1 MPSPRDSL
9 HDSMDNLG
17 VNYFISTVITPRTD
31 GSSRGYYDYIPD
43 LFLKEENSEAML
55 SAISAVGLAAMS
67 NINHVPDWLHQSQV
81 QYANAVKLINRSL
94 KSPKQVHQDSTL
106 VAVSVLCLYDQIAH
120 NSDSRLDTWA
130 YHAQGAA
137 SILAIRDVDQIT
149 TPLGIRIFS
158 QVMGDVL
165 LACLHERLPMPP
177 HMVVLR
183 EMLTHSG
190 YVDPYD
196 LGWQMSGIEI
206 ECLNLLATY
215 QSLPLVKLMDQA
227 LSIDDQFQRLLDS
240 LLLQGHYITIYDPAA
255 DHSQVFNQRFDIYRE
270 PERVRVWNGGRAY
283 RNLLH
288 QILHE
293 RLVQA
298 FAERTSEVVSSHFT
312 QQLQYS
318 HEVMLQMRDDILAS
332 MPQILGQLPPIG
344 LETVPFPMENMVNLI
359 NNRTPGGSH
368 FPAWFLYVIAQSPV
382 TPMSDRMWIVN
393 RMDAIWREKGIFKAR
408 DLARKIEELGS
419 GISTSSDLCMV

>member
-1 MPSPRDSL
+1 MES
-9 HDSMDNLG
+9 LG

-43 LFLKEENSEAML
+43 LFLKENNSEAMF

-67 NINHVPDWLHQSQV
+67 NINHVSEWLRHSQV
-81 QYANAVKLINRSL
+81 QYANAVQLINRSL
-94 KSPKQVHQDSTL
+94 QSSKEVRKDSTL
-106 VAVSVLCLYDQIAH
+106 VAVSVLCLYDQIAR
-120 NSDSRLDTWA
+120 NSDNKLDTWA
-130 YHAQGAA
+130 HHAQGAA
-137 SILAIRDVDQIT
+137 GILAIRDVDQII

-158 QVMGDVL
+158 QVMGDML

-183 EMLTHSG
+183 ELLTHSG
-190 YVDPYD
+190 YVDSYD
-196 LGWQMSGIEI
+196 LAWQMSGIEI
-206 ECLNLLATY
+206 ECLNLLATS
-215 QSLPLVKLMDQA
+215 QSLPLGELMDQA

-255 DHSQVFNQRFDIYRE
+255 DHSLVYNQRYDIYRE
-270 PERVRVWNGGRAY
+270 LERVKVWNGGRAY

-288 QILHE
+288 QVLHE
-293 RLVQA
+293 RLVRA
-298 FAERTSEVVSSHFT
+298 FADNTSEVVSPRFT

-332 MPQILGQLPPIG
+332 MPQVLGQLPPIG
-344 LETVPFPMENMVNLI
+344 LETVPFPMENMINLT

-393 RMDAIWREKGIFKAR
+393 RMVAIWREKGIFKAR

-419 GISTSSDLCMV
+419 RVSKFSD